1 MKIFLAHAKED
12 ETITEEIY
20 ERLKS
25 GGYSPWMDVK
35 DIPAGV
41 NWDYEIQKNFAN
53 SNLIILILSKVS
65 TQKNGYIRREINDA
79 IDKLKYYKPDDVF
92 VIPLLIDD
100 CEVPAYISS
109 KLQFIDFKRND
120 GWDILSRSLRLAAS
134 QQKLEISQGITYGPF
149 NFSSEVFK
157 EEYNKIPG
165 HEIEIAY
172 PRIESHTLPKSAKLI
187 SDYFSGK
194 AALHIFSERTSL
206 WPGTPY
212 WDEEYKHTYT
222 SSYNESYNISYC
234 NENVMS
240 ILHSVHW
247 YGAGAAHPNSHFET
261 SNFVIT
267 KDDYAYKFSLWNVFT
282 EGKEQEAINKI
293 KQKIISES
301 AREFWEKTGEK
312 PSEDDIS
319 TFATGIMDS
328 NLDSFTINSDG
339 FRFHF
344 APYEIHAYAFGSWEF
359 FISFFEVIDF
369 LKEDGIYSLIR
380 S

>member
-172 PRIESHTLPKSAKLI
+172 PRIESHTL
-187 SDYFSGK
+187 
-194 AALHIFSERTSL
+194 RNQQNSL
-206 WPGTPY
+206 
-212 WDEEYKHTYT
+212 
-222 SSYNESYNISYC
+222 
-234 NENVMS
+234 
-240 ILHSVHW
+240 
-247 YGAGAAHPNSHFET
+247 
-261 SNFVIT
+261 VIT
-267 KDDYAYKFSLWNVFT
+267 F
-282 EGKEQEAINKI
+282 QEKRLYIFFLNAHHYGQEHHIGMKNIN
-293 KQKIISES
+293 
-301 AREFWEKTGEK
+301 TLTLV
-312 PSEDDIS
+312 P
-319 TFATGIMDS
+319 IMK
-328 NLDSFTINSDG
+328 
-339 FRFHF
+339 
-344 APYEIHAYAFGSWEF
+344 
-359 FISFFEVIDF
+359 VITSHTVTKM
-369 LKEDGIYSLIR
+369 L
-380 S
+380 